1 MYHKTHLEKLN
12 ILLTEKPDSNYEYV
26 ATRLREA
33 RQVFHE
39 LVAEQLQESLRTE
52 MQSMPHQSYEEKKML
67 AVWTNNE
74 LREMGVA
81 IKCPKTGKAAT
92 LQVDPGSNATIVGR
106 FLLRPYGDRNHRTYC
121 SVNVF
126 PVSLVPH
133 FERTESFSVKFVKT
147 DTNRDRQEPQR
158 S

>member
-1 MYHKTHLEKLN
+1 MDRKTHLDKLN
-12 ILLTEKPDSNYEYV
+12 LLLTEKPDSNYEYV
-26 ATRLREA
+26 ATCLREA

-52 MQSMPHQSYEEKKML
+52 MQSMPHQSYEEKKRL

-92 LQVDPGSNATIVGR
+92 LQVDPGGNATIVGR
-106 FLLRPYGDRNHRTYC
+106 FLLRPYGDRTHRTYC
-121 SVNVF
+121 SANLF
-126 PVSLVPH
+126 PVSLMPH
-133 FERTESFSVKFVKT
+133 FERTESFAAKFVQT
-147 DTNRDRQEPQR
+147 ATNSDGQKPERA
-158 S
+158 